1 MTNESLKPSN
11 YEKII
16 TDDISLCKHLYRI
29 PPRIGRYIV
38 LDTETTGL
46 NLSDHVVE
54 LGAHEII
61 NGKLTGVQF
70 HIYIRPRLKMC
81 EEVINIHG
89 ITNDFYDEYY
99 KDIYKNDKQNILN
112 FIKWIGN
119 SLIFAH
125 NASFDLNAI
134 NIELKNWGINE
145 FPAKRF
151 RCSMK
156 MFKDVVG
163 RIEPNYYDK
172 YVCLEKCCDYF
183 GLKASNNYY
192 HNANFDAF
200 MTARMICKLYEIIEN
215 DPRFVKFKRE
225 IKYNPNCYKN
235 YNTICSSRTNFQNTK
250 KFLGKKTNHDKED
263 YTLFE
268 HENNEPQI
276 QKNKIMN
283 DNVNNSSNEIMKST
297 DSTMSTGNLDDF
309 VEKKDDKDNIKKKIE
324 GDLSEDIINEIF
336 NDL

>member
-1 MTNESLKPSN
+1 MTSNIQKPAH
-11 YEKII
+11 YEQVVSE
-16 TDDISLCKHLYRI
+16 DYSLCKHLYRI

-61 NGKLTGVQF
+61 NGKLTGAQF
-70 HIYIRPRLKMC
+70 HIYIKPRLKMC

-99 KDIYKNDKQNILN
+99 QDLYTNDKQNLLN
-112 FIKWIGN
+112 FIKWLGN

-134 NIELKNWGINE
+134 NIELKNWGIQE

-156 MFKDVVG
+156 MFKEVVG

-183 GLKASNNYY
+183 GLKATSNSF

-200 MTARMICKLYEIIEN
+200 MTARMICKLYEIIDN
-215 DPRFVKFKRE
+215 DPRFRKFKKE
-225 IKYNPNCYKN
+225 IRYNPNCYKN
-235 YNTICSSRTNFQNTK
+235 YNIICSQRTSFQNTDK
-250 KFLGKKTNHDKED
+250 LLGRKTNHEKKEII
-263 YTLFE
+263 
-268 HENNEPQI
+268 ENETNEI
-276 QKNKIMN
+276 QKNKIIN
-283 DNVNNSSNEIMKST
+283 LNNSPNEIMRSS
-297 DSTMSTGNLDDF
+297 DSTTSSGNSDESL
-309 VEKKDDKDNIKKKIE
+309 EKKEEINQIKE
-324 GDLSEDIINEIF
+324 NEREDLSDDVIDEIF
-336 NDL
+336 NNL